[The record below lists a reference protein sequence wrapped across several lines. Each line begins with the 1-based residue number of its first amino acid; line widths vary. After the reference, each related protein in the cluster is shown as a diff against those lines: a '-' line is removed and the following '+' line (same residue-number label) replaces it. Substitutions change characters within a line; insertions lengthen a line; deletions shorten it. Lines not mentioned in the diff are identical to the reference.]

1 MPVLTIKKPL
11 REKLGDEAVD
21 SLIDIFNQFQSEQK
35 KDIIEI
41 VEEKFERRLSEEIS
55 TLKVTILEK
64 IAEVDN
70 RLSEKIGEVDKRLF
84 QEISKTREDLII
96 QNSKTRADLI
106 KWMFIFWAG
115 QIAVIFGI
123 LYAFLKT

>member
-11 REKLGDEAVD
+11 REKLGEEAVD

-55 TLKVTILEK
+55 TLKVTLLEK
-64 IAEVDN
+64 IAEGN
-70 RLSEKIGEVDKRLF
+70 NKLSEKIGEVDKRLIS
-84 QEISKTREDLII
+84 EISKTR
-96 QNSKTRADLI
+96 SDLI